1 MNIKAIL
8 AILQIVGS
16 LVLAWLQQRPRENNT
31 DAEQKAQ
38 ASNDKLQQHYDEIDS
53 REPDFDAAISRLRER
68 SSAGRS
74 SPPDASGSASK

>member
-16 LVLAWLQQRPRENNT
+16 LVLAWLQQRPRENT

-68 SSAGRS
+68 SSRGRS
-74 SPPDASGSASK
+74 AGTSAPGSDPK